1 MGDKIVL
8 YDVKLSLDIISDIEK
23 NIITMSLINDK
34 NPNPNPN
41 PNDKKIDNKWY
52 NNKCFFVSAL
62 LLSSTVIGIGLY
74 VCFIFC

>member
-23 NIITMSLINDK
+23 NIITVSLINDK

-41 PNDKKIDNKWY
+41 PNIKKNDNKWY

-62 LLSSTVIGIGLY
+62 LLSSTVISTGLY

>member
-1 MGDKIVL
+1 
-8 YDVKLSLDIISDIEK
+8 
-23 NIITMSLINDK
+23 MSLINDK